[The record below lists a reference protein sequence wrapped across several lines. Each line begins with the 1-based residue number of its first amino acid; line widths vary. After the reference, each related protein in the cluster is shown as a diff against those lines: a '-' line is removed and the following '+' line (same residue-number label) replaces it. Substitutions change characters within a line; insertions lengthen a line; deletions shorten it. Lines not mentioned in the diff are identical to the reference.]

1 MNSKLVQGTCY
12 VENASV
18 SWTSPTYERRVPH
31 GKLTVAQRVK
41 LVTLYGTARFTPC
54 VQELPYVLYL
64 EPGKCDQHPS
74 ILPDAWRTQL
84 LSFAVPTYSRLLQGL
99 QTRDIGSDL
108 IENLVDST
116 LPAVKKYFD
125 PFSDSAANIVEA
137 LLRDLK
143 NRTGAFHLESTRAFQ
158 NLRDVIKSLR
168 PLLKDV
174 GQDIVSCIVT
184 EKGDILDVIKAAEA
198 ETQFC
203 AKGLIAQIQPLAINI
218 SQRVTQIQDVAVKF
232 SPIITDCVT
241 SNIANPIDLPRCLS
255 KAVGPVI
262 SELATIA
269 VQFKNIFRKY
279 EQENTD
285 FQAQLQQ
292 CDTQFR
298 DTVASVGNLV
308 EDVRKC
314 VTKWRSREVS

>member
-1 MNSKLVQGTCY
+1 L
-12 VENASV
+12 
-18 SWTSPTYERRVPH
+18 H
-31 GKLTVAQRVK
+31 L
-41 LVTLYGTARFTPC
+41 LFVT
-54 VQELPYVLYL
+54 
-64 EPGKCDQHPS
+64 
-74 ILPDAWRTQL
+74 
-84 LSFAVPTYSRLLQGL
+84 
-99 QTRDIGSDL
+99 
-108 IENLVDST
+108 
-116 LPAVKKYFD
+116 
-125 PFSDSAANIVEA
+125 
-137 LLRDLK
+137 
-143 NRTGAFHLESTRAFQ
+143 
-158 NLRDVIKSLR
+158 
-168 PLLKDV
+168 
-174 GQDIVSCIVT
+174 
-184 EKGDILDVIKAAEA
+184 EA